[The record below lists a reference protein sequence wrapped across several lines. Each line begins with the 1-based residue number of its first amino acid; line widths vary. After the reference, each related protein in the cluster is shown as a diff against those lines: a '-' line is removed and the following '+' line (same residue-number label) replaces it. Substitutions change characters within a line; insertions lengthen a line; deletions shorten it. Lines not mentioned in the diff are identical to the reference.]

1 MRILNESEI
10 SKLEKIYNILKD
22 ASNYD
27 GKISDVRLSPDNNK
41 IILDMKFNKALE
53 VFIRD
58 NDVIIKGDNN
68 YGTYVQK
75 ILQGELPMS

>member
-1 MRILNESEI
+1 MRILNENVGR
-10 SKLEKIYNILKD
+10 KLEKIYNILKD
-22 ASNYD
+22 TSNYD
-27 GKISDVRLSPDNNK
+27 DKISDVRLSPDNKK

-75 ILQGELPMS
+75 ILQGELSMS

>member
-1 MRILNESEI
+1 MRILNENAGR
-10 SKLEKIYNILKD
+10 KLEKIYNILKD
-22 ASNYD
+22 ISNYD
-27 GKISDVRLSPDNNK
+27 DKISNVRISPSNTK

-58 NDVIIKGDNN
+58 NDVVIKGDNN

-75 ILQGELPMS
+75 ILQDKLLW

>member
-1 MRILNESEI
+1 MRILNESES
-10 SKLEKIYNILKD
+10 SKIEKIYNILKD
-22 ASNYD
+22 VSSYD
-27 GKISDVRLSPDNNK
+27 DKISDVRISPNNDK

-75 ILQGELPMS
+75 ILQDKLYQ

>member
-1 MRILNESEI
+1 MRILNENVGR
-10 SKLEKIYNILKD
+10 KLEKIYNILKD
-22 ASNYD
+22 TSNYD
-27 GKISDVRLSPDNNK
+27 DKISDVRLSPDNKK

-68 YGTYVQK
+68 YGTYVQQ

>member
-1 MRILNESEI
+1 MRILNENVGR
-10 SKLEKIYNILKD
+10 KLEKIYNILKD
-22 ASNYD
+22 TSNYD
-27 GKISDVRLSPDNNK
+27 DKISDVRLSPDNKK